1 MKKYIADLVLPNC
14 HCLKEGVHNPVGGQ
28 VNQSLENTVATI
40 AGRPVIYSR
49 VQTRTTG
56 EELYIFF
63 KQILLSASLK
73 PDDTKGDYPV
83 KLIVCLNYPQPL
95 SICPFIRIWPL
106 KC

>member
-14 HCLKEGVHNPVGGQ
+14 HCLKEGVHSPVGGQ
-28 VNQSLENTVATI
+28 VNQSLENTMAAI

-49 VQTRTTG
+49 VQARTTG

-73 PDDTKGDYPV
+73 PDDTKGNYPV
-83 KLIVCLNYPQPL
+83 KHCVSQLPPTPVHL
-95 SICPFIRIWPL
+95 SFY
-106 KC
+106 

>member
-14 HCLKEGVHNPVGGQ
+14 HCLKEGVHSPVGGQ
-28 VNQSLENTVATI
+28 VNQSLENTMAAI

-49 VQTRTTG
+49 VQARTTG

-73 PDDTKGDYPV
+73 PDDTKGNYPV

-95 SICPFIRIWPL
+95 SICPSIRI
-106 KC
+106 